1 MGNNISLNILI
12 CHEIFQA
19 HTERRPA
26 VKRMMLYSRSAE
38 DLLGS
43 QNKMKSSKSTATLA
57 EKSVTRNV
65 TTCQEYS
72 EVWESPD
79 ERMSQVT
86 GSDTCQVAGR
96 DTRHVFGSDNM
107 TRAVDT
113 CHLDSV
119 AQDSGISSTSDST
132 ISYSTKNINL
142 ELEDL
147 SKVPWYEA
155 EMPR

>member
-57 EKSVTRNV
+57 EKCVTRNV

-79 ERMSQVT
+79 DRMSQVT
-86 GSDTCQVAGR
+86 GSDT
-96 DTRHVFGSDNM
+96 RHVAGSDNM

-142 ELEDL
+142 EMEDL

>member
-1 MGNNISLNILI
+1 MNILI

-26 VKRMMLYSRSAE
+26 VKRRMLYSRSAE
-38 DLLGS
+38 DLLCTQS
-43 QNKMKSSKSTATLA
+43 KLKSSKSTANLA
-57 EKSVTRNV
+57 EKSVTCNV

-72 EVWESPD
+72 EVWEPPD
-79 ERMSQVT
+79 DRVSQVT
-86 GSDTCQVAGR
+86 GSDTC
-96 DTRHVFGSDNM
+96 HVSTGSDNL
-107 TRAVDT
+107 TRVVDT
-113 CHLDSV
+113 CHVDSV

-142 ELEDL
+142 ETEDL

>member
-1 MGNNISLNILI
+1 
-12 CHEIFQA
+12 
-19 HTERRPA
+19 
-26 VKRMMLYSRSAE
+26 
-38 DLLGS
+38 
-43 QNKMKSSKSTATLA
+43 MKSSKSTATLA

-79 ERMSQVT
+79 DRMSQVT
-86 GSDTCQVAGR
+86 GSDTCHVAGS
-96 DTRHVFGSDNM
+96 DTRHVAGSDNM
-107 TRAVDT
+107 ARAVDT

-142 ELEDL
+142 EMEDL